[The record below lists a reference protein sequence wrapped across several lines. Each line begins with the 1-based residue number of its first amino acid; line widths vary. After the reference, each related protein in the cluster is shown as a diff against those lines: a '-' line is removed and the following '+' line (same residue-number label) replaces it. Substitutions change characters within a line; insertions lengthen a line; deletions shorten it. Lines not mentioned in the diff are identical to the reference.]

1 MNNTLE
7 RLIKVFNAVF
17 ETSLTI
23 NDVSADTNLRE
34 DLSINSIGLLYVA
47 MALEEEFSVKFTNDD
62 FKEIIT
68 VGNVLDCLEKK
79 MK

>member
-62 FKEIIT
+62 FKEIVT